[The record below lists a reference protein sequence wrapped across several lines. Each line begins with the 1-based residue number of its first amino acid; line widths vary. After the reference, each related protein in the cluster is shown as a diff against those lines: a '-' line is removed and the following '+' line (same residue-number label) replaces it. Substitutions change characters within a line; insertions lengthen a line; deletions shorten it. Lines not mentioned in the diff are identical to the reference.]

1 MLILQLAACIGMVSG
16 CFLLFDIRL
25 TDFTTE
31 VFQGLL
37 GRPKNLQDAIREEM
51 HTKKVSYLKRELL
64 EIQDILTAT
73 GREKQFPLLC
83 TVAFLLFAAGASAAV
98 VMGNFFL
105 VPVLAV
111 GCLFV
116 PFWYIKLTSHSY
128 KKEISEELETALS
141 IITTSYLRNE
151 DILTAVEE
159 SAAYLKPPV
168 QTVFLEFAS
177 RIRLVDPDVESALK
191 ELKTKIHND
200 TFEEWCDALQECQI
214 DRSLKTILTPIVAKL
229 SDMRL
234 VNAEL
239 EYMVY
244 EPRKEFITMVV
255 LVVANIP
262 LLYFLNHDWYL
273 TLVATVLGKFML
285 SVSAALIFFSTAQ
298 VIRLTKPIE
307 YRR

>member
-1 MLILQLAACIGMVSG
+1 MLILQLAACIGMISG
-16 CFLLFDIRL
+16 CFMLFHIRVS
-25 TDFTTE
+25 DFTAE
-31 VFQGLL
+31 VFRGLL
-37 GRPKNLQDAIREEM
+37 GGPRNIQDSIREELND
-51 HTKKVSYLKRELL
+51 KKASYIKRELL
-64 EIQDILTAT
+64 EVQEIMAAT
-73 GREKQFPLLC
+73 GREDQFPVIC
-83 TVAFLLFAAGASAAV
+83 TVALMFFAVGASVAIV
-98 VMGNFFL
+98 LGNPFL
-105 VPVLAV
+105 VPVMAV

-116 PFWYIKLTSHSY
+116 PFWYIKLTANTF
-128 KKEISEELETALS
+128 KKDISEELETALS

-159 SAAYLKPPV
+159 STEYLNPPV
-168 QTVFLEFAS
+168 QTVFLEFSS
-177 RIRLVDPDVESALK
+177 RIRLVNPDVESALR

-200 TFEEWCDALQECQI
+200 TFEEWCDALQECQM
-214 DRSLKTILTPIVAKL
+214 DRSLKSILTPIVAKL

-255 LVVANIP
+255 LVLANIP
-262 LLYFLNHDWYL
+262 LLYFLNRDWYL
-273 TLVATVLGKFML
+273 TLMTTVAGKVML
-285 SVSAALIFFSTAQ
+285 SISAAAIFFSAAQ

>member
-159 SAAYLKPPV
+159 SVAYLKPPV

>member
-1 MLILQLAACIGMVSG
+1 M
-16 CFLLFDIRL
+16 
-25 TDFTTE
+25 
-31 VFQGLL
+31 
-37 GRPKNLQDAIREEM
+37 
-51 HTKKVSYLKRELL
+51 
-64 EIQDILTAT
+64 
-73 GREKQFPLLC
+73 
-83 TVAFLLFAAGASAAV
+83 
-98 VMGNFFL
+98 
-105 VPVLAV
+105 PVLAV

-116 PFWYIKLTSHSY
+116 PFWYIKITSHSY

-262 LLYFLNHDWYL
+262 LLYFLNHGWYL

>member
-51 HTKKVSYLKRELL
+51 HTKKASYLKRELL

-83 TVAFLLFAAGASAAV
+83 TVAFLLLAAGASAAV

>member
-1 MLILQLAACIGMVSG
+1 MLTLQLVACIGMISG
-16 CFLLFDIRL
+16 GFLAFDIHL
-25 TDFTTE
+25 EDFITDIF
-31 VFQGLL
+31 GGIL
-37 GRPKNLQDAIREEM
+37 GKPQNLQDVIMEE
-51 HTKKVSYLKRELL
+51 TKAKKAPYLKREIL
-64 EIQDILTAT
+64 EVQGILEAT
-73 GREKQFPLLC
+73 GREKQFPALC
-83 TVAFLLFAAGASAAV
+83 TVAFMLFAFGAAV
-98 VMGNFFL
+98 AIMMRNPYM
-105 VPVLAV
+105 VPVLAC
-111 GCLFV
+111 GFLLI
-116 PFWYIKLTSHSY
+116 PFWYIK
-128 KKEISEELETALS
+128 LETALS

-159 SAAYLKPPV
+159 SVPYLNPPV
-168 QTVFLEFAS
+168 QTIFQEFAS
-177 RIRLVDPDVESALK
+177 RIRLIDPDVENALK

-234 VNAEL
+234 INADL

-262 LLYFLNHDWYL
+262 LLYFLNKDWYE
-273 TLVATVLGKFML
+273 TLMTSMVGQILLSITVAV
-285 SVSAALIFFSTAQ
+285 IFFSAAR
-298 VIRLTKPIE
+298 VIKLTKPIE

>member
-16 CFLLFDIRL
+16 CFLLFHIRL

-83 TVAFLLFAAGASAAV
+83 TVAFLLFAAGASAAA
-98 VMGNFFL
+98 VMGNLFL

-116 PFWYIKLTSHSY
+116 PFWYIKITSHSY

-159 SAAYLKPPV
+159 NLHYLNPPV
-168 QTVFLEFAS
+168 QNVFLEFAS

-262 LLYFLNHDWYL
+262 LLYFLNHGWYL

>member
-1 MLILQLAACIGMVSG
+1 MWIFINPILVYKTYAHS
-16 CFLLFDIRL
+16 F
-25 TDFTTE
+25 
-31 VFQGLL
+31 
-37 GRPKNLQDAIREEM
+37 
-51 HTKKVSYLKRELL
+51 KK
-64 EIQDILTAT
+64 D
-73 GREKQFPLLC
+73 
-83 TVAFLLFAAGASAAV
+83 
-98 VMGNFFL
+98 
-105 VPVLAV
+105 
-111 GCLFV
+111 
-116 PFWYIKLTSHSY
+116 
-128 KKEISEELETALS
+128 ISEELETALS

-159 SAAYLKPPV
+159 SVPYLNPPV
-168 QTVFLEFAS
+168 QTIFQEFAS
-177 RIRLVDPDVESALK
+177 RIRLIDPDVENALK

-234 VNAEL
+234 INADL

-262 LLYFLNHDWYL
+262 LLYFLNKDWYE
-273 TLVATVLGKFML
+273 TLMTSMVGQILLSITVAV
-285 SVSAALIFFSTAQ
+285 IFFSAAR
-298 VIRLTKPIE
+298 VIKLTKPIE

>member
-16 CFLLFDIRL
+16 CFLLFHIRL

-64 EIQDILTAT
+64 EIQDILAAT

-159 SAAYLKPPV
+159 SAAYLNPPV

-273 TLVATVLGKFML
+273 TLVATVLGKIML

>member
-1 MLILQLAACIGMVSG
+1 MLTLQLTACIGMMVG
-16 CFLLFDIRL
+16 CFFVFDIRL
-25 TDFTTE
+25 DDFTTD
-31 VFQGLL
+31 VFSGIL
-37 GRPKNLQDAIREEM
+37 RKPKNLQDVIMEETK
-51 HTKKVSYLKRELL
+51 TKKVPYLKREIL
-64 EIQDILTAT
+64 EVQDILEAT
-73 GREKQFPLLC
+73 GRENQFPLLC
-83 TVAFLLFAAGASAAV
+83 TVAIILFAVGAAV
-98 VMGNFFL
+98 AVTMGNFYM
-105 VPVLAV
+105 VPVLAC
-111 GCLFV
+111 GFLLI
-116 PFWYIKLTSHSY
+116 PFWYIKLTAHSF
-128 KKEISEELETALS
+128 KKDVSEELETALS

-159 SAAYLKPPV
+159 SVPYLNPPV
-168 QTVFLEFAS
+168 QTVFLEFSS
-177 RIRLVDPDVESALK
+177 RIRLIDPNIENALK

-234 VNAEL
+234 INADL

-262 LLYFLNHDWYL
+262 LLYFLNKDWYESL
-273 TLVATVLGKFML
+273 MTSTIGQILLSITVAV
-285 SVSAALIFFSTAQ
+285 IFFSAAR
-298 VIRLTKPIE
+298 VIKLTKPIE

>member
-16 CFLLFDIRL
+16 CFLLFHIRL

-83 TVAFLLFAAGASAAV
+83 TVAFLLFAAGASAAA
-98 VMGNFFL
+98 VMGNLFL

-116 PFWYIKLTSHSY
+116 PFWYIKITSHSY

-200 TFEEWCDALQECQI
+200 TFEEWC
-214 DRSLKTILTPIVAKL
+214 
-229 SDMRL
+229 
-234 VNAEL
+234 EL

-262 LLYFLNHDWYL
+262 LLYFLNHGWYL

>member
-159 SAAYLKPPV
+159 SATYLKPPV

-239 EYMVY
+239 EYMLY

>member
-1 MLILQLAACIGMVSG
+1 MLILQLAACIGMISG
-16 CFLLFDIRL
+16 CFTLFHIRL
-25 TDFTTE
+25 SDFTAG

-37 GRPKNLQDAIREEM
+37 GGPKNIQDSIREELND
-51 HTKKVSYLKRELL
+51 KKASYIKRELL
-64 EIQDILTAT
+64 EVQEILATT
-73 GREKQFPLLC
+73 GREEQFPLIC
-83 TVAFLLFAAGASAAV
+83 TIALMFFAIGASVAIV
-98 VMGNFFL
+98 LGNPFL
-105 VPVLAV
+105 VPVMAV

-116 PFWYIKLTSHSY
+116 PFWYIRLTANTF
-128 KKEISEELETALS
+128 KKDIAEELETALS

-159 SAAYLKPPV
+159 STEYLNPPV
-168 QTVFLEFAS
+168 QTVFLEFSS
-177 RIRLVDPDVESALK
+177 RIRLVNPDVESALR

-200 TFEEWCDALQECQI
+200 TFEEWCDALQECQM

-255 LVVANIP
+255 LVLANIP
-262 LLYFLNHDWYL
+262 LLYFLNRDWYL
-273 TLVATVLGKFML
+273 TLMTTVAGKVML
-285 SVSAALIFFSTAQ
+285 SISAAAIFFSAAQ
-298 VIRLTKPIE
+298 VVRLTKPIE